1 MKISKKFTTVT
12 PLSKFIAMAL
22 FITLPFFG
30 LYLGI
35 KYQEKSHRI
44 DDFPI
49 TQNTKEIYP
58 ECIAYLC
65 PTFTSTTL
73 TDTNF
78 EDTVIKIPTAM
89 TQGTGKIVIVEN
101 GKKIFDSGEKP
112 SIGFE
117 QLSEGNGFI
126 LKYSSALD
134 ENFKRE
140 NYEIKY
146 IWKDGKFTHIP

>member
-1 MKISKKFTTVT
+1 MKLSKKFTTVT

-22 FITLPFFG
+22 FVALPFFG
-30 LYLGI
+30 FYLGI
-35 KYQEKSHRI
+35 KYQEKTHKI
-44 DDFPI
+44 NDFPI
-49 TQNTKEIYP
+49 TQNIKEIYP

-89 TQGTGKIVIVEN
+89 TQGAGKIVIVEN
-101 GKKIFDSGEKP
+101 GKKIFDSGEMP
-112 SIGFE
+112 GIGFE
-117 QLSEGNGFI
+117 QLAEGNGFI
-126 LKYSSALD
+126 LKYSSSLD

-146 IWKDGKFTHIP
+146 IWKDGHFIKED